1 MVWAYP
7 DFPPFH
13 IVVGEDAGEG
23 SGDLIIRLLE
33 KELPGSRYREM
44 VTPPSRIL
52 QEMREGRHVCSVS
65 VLRTPEREKF
75 MAFSSVPSMPPA
87 SIGIT
92 LLRSR
97 RQDFPAGATVSLGD
111 LLKHHHW
118 IIGVARG
125 RSYGK
130 RIDRLLESHPGQVRY
145 RAGYDVYE
153 GLLKMLLYHRV
164 DFILGYSSEAYYVSQ
179 VLGVSGQVVDI
190 PLRGLHGQRPGYVAC
205 PKTSWGRQFLRK
217 VSRVLGKERPT
228 TRYRHY
234 LERWQSPNS
243 RAHFDRHYSLFLR
256 TGNDRP
262 LLGTTERE

>member
-7 DFPPFH
+7 DFPPYH
-13 IVVGEDAGEG
+13 ITLGEDAGEG
-23 SGDLIIRLLE
+23 TGDLIIRMLE
-33 KELPGSRYREM
+33 KDLPGYRYREL

-97 RQDFPAGATVSLGD
+97 RQDVPASANLSLAD
-111 LLKHHHW
+111 LLSQRRW
-118 IIGVARG
+118 TIGVARG

-130 RIDRLLESHPGQVRY
+130 RIDQLLKSHPGQVRY

-164 DFILGYSSEAYYVSQ
+164 DFILGYSGEAYYVSQ
-179 VLGVSGQVVDI
+179 VLGVSARVIDI
-190 PLRGLHGQRPGYVAC
+190 PLRGQHGQRPGYVAC

-217 VSRVLGKERPT
+217 VSRVLDKERGT
-228 TRYRHY
+228 AQYRRY
-234 LERWQSPNS
+234 LERWQAPNS
-243 RAHFDRHYSLFLR
+243 LGQFDRLYRLFLR
-256 TGNDRP
+256 AGKDRSS
-262 LLGTTERE
+262 TKRE